1 MLSLGPHVPEGLAP
15 LLGELIEAVRSLQR
29 PGAPSPVY
37 ACAAGDLPPAPAW
50 PQTVVQV
57 TDLAT
62 LVFSDGEHWIR
73 QDTGAAI

>member
-1 MLSLGPHVPEGLAP
+1 MLSLGPNVPEGLRP
-15 LLGELIEAVRSLQR
+15 LLSDLIEAVRSLQR

-37 ACAAGDLPPAPAW
+37 ACATGELPPAAAW

-62 LVFSDGEHWIR
+62 LVFSDGLNWIR